1 MGGGQI
7 PDGQQVHRAVD
18 DGRTVSADD
27 ARAFVGRAARY
38 VGMADEDVV
47 RFVDG
52 LVEADLRGHLS
63 HGIVRVPPYVR
74 ALAAG
79 VVNPKPRVE
88 AVRRFGATALLD
100 GDNGHGVVVG
110 QIAADRAVELAR
122 QHGVG
127 VVAVRNSNHAG
138 MLATHVLRATHND
151 MIGYFT
157 SGGPA
162 IMAPYG
168 GREPRMGNAPFACA
182 IPRRTGDPIVLDM
195 ASSQVARGKVR
206 MHADRGEP
214 IPEGWAIDERGVP
227 TRDAAAAMRGSV
239 VPMSGYKGY
248 GIAFVTEILAS
259 VLPGA
264 CLSVEM
270 PRAFLEAGSTMLDS
284 WGSGHLAMA
293 INVEA
298 FADPEEFKTEVD
310 RWVTYM
316 KETPLAEGANSILVP
331 GEPEWIARRD
341 RIRNGIP
348 LNATVA
354 SQLDSFAE
362 EIGIDRI

>member
-1 MGGGQI
+1 MSE
-7 PDGQQVHRAVD
+7 
-18 DGRTVSADD
+18 GRTVAVAE
-27 ARAFVGRAARY
+27 ARAFVGRAARFA
-38 VGMADEDVV
+38 GMPDADAT

-52 LVEADLRGHLS
+52 LVEADLRGHWS
-63 HGIVRVPPYVR
+63 HGVVRVPPYVR

-79 VVNPKPRVE
+79 VVNPMPRVA
-88 AVRRFGATALLD
+88 AVREFGATALLD

-110 QIAADRAVELAR
+110 QIATDRAVDLAR
-122 QHGVG
+122 RHGVG
-127 VVAVRNSNHAG
+127 VVAVRNSNHTG
-138 MLATHVLRATHND
+138 MLATHVLRAAHQG

-157 SGGPA
+157 SNGPA
-162 IMAPYG
+162 IMAPHG
-168 GREPRMGNAPFACA
+168 GREARMGNAPFAYA

-239 VPMSGYKGY
+239 IPMAGYKGY

-259 VLPGA
+259 ALPGA
-264 CLSVEM
+264 NLPVEM

-298 FADPEEFKTEVD
+298 FADPEKFGTEVD
-310 RWVTYM
+310 RMVTCM
-316 KETPLAEGANSILVP
+316 KETPLAEGADAILVP
-331 GEPEWIARRD
+331 GEPEWITRRE
-341 RIRNGIP
+341 RVENGIP
-348 LNATVA
+348 LNAAVVT
-354 SQLDSFAE
+354 QLDAFAQ

>member
-1 MGGGQI
+1 MSSESS
-7 PDGQQVHRAVD
+7 
-18 DGRTVSADD
+18 DGRTVAVGH
-27 ARAFVGRAARY
+27 ARAFVGRAATFA
-38 VGMADEDVV
+38 GMPDEDIV

-63 HGIVRVPPYVR
+63 HGVVRVPPYVR
-74 ALAAG
+74 ALLTG
-79 VVNPKPRVE
+79 VVNPRPHVE
-88 AVRRFGATALLD
+88 AVRQFGATALLD

-122 QHGVG
+122 RHGVG
-127 VVAVRNSNHAG
+127 VVAVRNSNHTG
-138 MLATHVLRATHND
+138 MLATHVLGAARQH

-157 SGGPA
+157 SNGPA
-162 IMAPYG
+162 IMAPHG
-168 GREPRMGNAPFACA
+168 GREPRMGNAPFAYA
-182 IPRRTGDPIVLDM
+182 IPRQTGDPIVLDM

-239 VPMSGYKGY
+239 VPMAGYKGY
-248 GIAFVTEILAS
+248 GIALVTEILAS

-264 CLSVEM
+264 NLSVEM
-270 PRAFLEAGSTMLDS
+270 PRAFLEAGSSMLDS

-293 INVEA
+293 INLAA
-298 FADPEEFKTEVD
+298 FADPDEFKAEAD
-310 RWVTYM
+310 RLVTYM
-316 KETPLAEGANSILVP
+316 KETPLAEGTDSILVP
-331 GEPEWIARRD
+331 GEPEWNTRRH

-348 LNATVA
+348 LDATVA
-354 SQLDSFAE
+354 SQLDAFAQ
-362 EIGIDRI
+362 EIGIESI

>member
-1 MGGGQI
+1 M
-7 PDGQQVHRAVD
+7 
-18 DGRTVSADD
+18 SADD
-27 ARAFVGRAARY
+27 ARRFVGRAARFA
-38 VGMADEDVV
+38 GMPDEDVA

-52 LVEADLRGHLS
+52 LVEADLRGHWS
-63 HGIVRVPPYVR
+63 HGAVRVPPYIR
-74 ALAAG
+74 AFAAG
-79 VVNPKPRVE
+79 VVNPRPRVE
-88 AVRRFGATALLD
+88 PVRRFGATAVLD

-110 QIAADRAVELAR
+110 QIATDRATELAR
-122 QHGVG
+122 EHGVG
-127 VVAVRNSNHAG
+127 VVAVRNSNHTG
-138 MLATHVLRATHND
+138 MLAVHVLRAAHHG

-157 SGGPA
+157 SNGPA
-162 IMAPYG
+162 IMAPHG
-168 GREPRMGNAPFACA
+168 GREARMGNAPFAYA

-214 IPEGWAIDERGVP
+214 IPEGWAIDSRGVP
-227 TRDAAAAMRGSV
+227 TRDAAAAMKGSM
-239 VPMSGYKGY
+239 VPMAGYKGY

-264 CLSVEM
+264 TLSVEM

-298 FADPEEFKTEVD
+298 FSDPEDFKLEVD
-310 RWVTYM
+310 RLVAYM
-316 KETPLAEGANSILVP
+316 KETPLAAGADPILVP
-331 GEPEWIARRD
+331 GEPESATRRE
-341 RIRNGIP
+341 RIQNGIP
-348 LNATVA
+348 LNATVVT
-354 SQLDSFAE
+354 QLDAFAQ